1 MAKFDPTIV
10 TISCAII
17 FLLLVSALFSG
28 SETALTATSR
38 ARMHKL
44 EIDGDK
50 RAKRVNALIRDRER
64 LIGSILL
71 GNNLVNILATSL
83 ASMLFAHL
91 FGAGG
96 LAIGA
101 ATLTMTILVVVFAEV
116 APKTAALARPDSI
129 AMLVA
134 PLMRW
139 IILAL
144 SPITYILQIVVRR
157 TLGVL
162 GIRLSKDEHIFSAA
176 DELRGAVELHHEEG
190 GLGKNA
196 RDIFRG
202 ALDLNVI
209 RIDEIMIHRKEI
221 DMLNIDQKPSALIAQ
236 ALKSGHT
243 RLPLYRD
250 VTENIVGVLHAKDL
264 LSALWEAH
272 GDASKISI
280 GDLIR
285 QPYFAPEST
294 SLAEQL
300 DNFKRRREHFAL
312 VVDEYGSIMGLVTL
326 EDIIEEIVGEIEDEH
341 DSPVEGVK
349 AQADGSI
356 NVDGKVTIRDLNRA
370 MDWSLPDEE
379 AVTVAGLVIH
389 EAQSIPDV
397 GQTFSFHGFRF
408 RILRRRRNQITA
420 VNVQPIETGET
431 PPGHKEI

>member
-1 MAKFDPTIV
+1 MNSSDPTLIAIPAAIV
-10 TISCAII
+10 
-17 FLLLVSALFSG
+17 FLLMLSAFFSG

-50 RAKRVNALIRDRER
+50 RAARVNSLIKDREK
-64 LIGSILL
+64 LIGAILI
-71 GNNLVNILATSL
+71 GNNIVNTLAATL
-83 ASMLFAHL
+83 ASTLFLKL
-91 FGAGG
+91 FGAT
-96 LAIGA
+96 GA
-101 ATLTMTILVVVFAEV
+101 AIAVATATMTVLLIIFGEV
-116 APKTAALARPDSI
+116 APKTAAIARPDAF
-129 AMLVA
+129 AMFVAPIMRWLVA
-134 PLMRW
+134 
-139 IILAL
+139 IL
-144 SPITYILQIVVRR
+144 SPVTALLRFVIRSGLSFAGLNISRSE
-157 TLGVL
+157 GV
-162 GIRLSKDEHIFSAA
+162 FSAT

-190 GLGKNA
+190 GLEKGV

-202 ALDLNVI
+202 ALDLDEI
-209 RIDEIMIHRKEI
+209 RIDEIMVHRKEI
-221 DMLNIDQKPSALIAQ
+221 DMLDIDEKPSALIAR

-250 VTENIVGVLHAKDL
+250 TTENIVGILHAKDL

-272 GDASKISI
+272 GDASRISI
-280 GDLIR
+280 AELAR
-285 QPYFAPEST
+285 PPYFAPEST

-349 AQADGSI
+349 PQSDGSI
-356 NVDGKVTIRDLNRA
+356 NVDGNVTIRDLNRA

-379 AVTVAGLVIH
+379 AVTIAGLVIH

-420 VNVQPIETGET
+420 INVTPLETGAA
-431 PPGHKEI
+431 PPEYKDT

>member
-1 MAKFDPTIV
+1 MDSIDSD
-10 TISCAII
+10 ILAIAGAI
-17 FLLLVSALFSG
+17 GVLLMLSAFFSS

-38 ARMHKL
+38 ARMRKL
-44 EIDGDK
+44 EGDGNK
-50 RAKRVNALIRDRER
+50 TAARVNALIRDREK
-64 LIGSILL
+64 LIGSILV
-71 GNNLVNILATSL
+71 GNNIVNTLAASL
-83 ASMLFAHL
+83 ASTLFLKL
-91 FGAGG
+91 FDTT
-96 LAIGA
+96 GA
-101 ATLTMTILVVVFAEV
+101 AVAVATATMTVLIVIFGEV
-116 APKTAALARPDSI
+116 APKTVALARPDQL

-134 PLMRW
+134 PVMRW
-139 IILAL
+139 IVVLFSPVTHVLRVVIRGGL
-144 SPITYILQIVVRR
+144 SVVG
-157 TLGVL
+157 LNVSEDDDL
-162 GIRLSKDEHIFSAA
+162 FSAA
-176 DELRGAVELHHEEG
+176 DELRGAIELHHEEG
-190 GLGKNA
+190 GLEKGV

-202 ALDLNVI
+202 ALDLDEI
-209 RIDEIMIHRKEI
+209 RVDEIMVHRKEI
-221 DMLNIDQKPSALIAQ
+221 DMLDIDQKPSALIAQ

-243 RLPLYRD
+243 RLPLYRETTD
-250 VTENIVGVLHAKDL
+250 NIVGVLHAKDL

-280 GDLIR
+280 GDLTR
-285 QPYFAPEST
+285 PPYFAPEST

-356 NVDGKVTIRDLNRA
+356 NVDGNVTIRDLNRA
-370 MDWSLPDEE
+370 TDWSLPDEE
-379 AVTVAGLVIH
+379 AVTIAGLVIH

-420 VNVQPIETGET
+420 INVRPIETGET
-431 PPGHKEI
+431 TPDYKDI

>member
-1 MAKFDPTIV
+1 MNSSDPALIAIPAAIV
-10 TISCAII
+10 
-17 FLLLVSALFSG
+17 FLLMLSAFFSG

-50 RAKRVNALIRDRER
+50 RAARVNCLIKDREK
-64 LIGSILL
+64 LIGAILI
-71 GNNLVNILATSL
+71 GNNIVNTLAATL
-83 ASMLFAHL
+83 ASTLFLKL
-91 FGAGG
+91 FGAT
-96 LAIGA
+96 GA
-101 ATLTMTILVVVFAEV
+101 AIAVATATMTVLLIIFGEV
-116 APKTAALARPDSI
+116 APKTAAIARPDAF
-129 AMLVA
+129 AMFVA
-134 PLMRW
+134 PIMRW
-139 IILAL
+139 FVAIL
-144 SPITYILQIVVRR
+144 SPVTALLRFVIRSGLSFAGLNISR
-157 TLGVL
+157 TEGV
-162 GIRLSKDEHIFSAA
+162 FSAT

-190 GLGKNA
+190 GLEKGA

-202 ALDLNVI
+202 ALDLDEI
-209 RIDEIMIHRKEI
+209 RIDEIMVHRKEI
-221 DMLNIDQKPSALIAQ
+221 DMLDIDEKPSALIAR

-250 VTENIVGVLHAKDL
+250 STDNIVGILHAKDI

-272 GDASKISI
+272 GDASRISI
-280 GDLIR
+280 AELAR
-285 QPYFAPEST
+285 PPYFAPEST

-349 AQADGSI
+349 PQSDGSI
-356 NVDGKVTIRDLNRA
+356 NVDGNVTIRDLNRA
-370 MDWSLPDEE
+370 MDWALPDEE
-379 AVTVAGLVIH
+379 AVTIAGLVIH

-420 VNVQPIETGET
+420 INVTPLETGA
-431 PPGHKEI
+431 PSPA

>member
-1 MAKFDPTIV
+1 MPNIDPTIV
-10 TISCAII
+10 TIICEII
-17 FLLLVSALFSG
+17 FLLLMSALFSG

-71 GNNLVNILATSL
+71 GNNLVNILATAL
-83 ASMLFAHL
+83 ASSLFAHL

-96 LAIGA
+96 LAVGA
-101 ATLTMTILVVVFAEV
+101 ATVTMTILVVVFSEV

-139 IILAL
+139 IIILL
-144 SPITYILQIVVRR
+144 SPVTFILQIVVRG
-157 TLGVL
+157 TLGLL

-176 DELRGAVELHHEEG
+176 EELRGAVELHHEEG
-190 GLGKNA
+190 GLEKEA

-202 ALDLNVI
+202 ALDLNEI

-221 DMLNIDQKPSALIAQ
+221 DMLDIDQKPSALIAQ

-250 VTENIVGVLHAKDL
+250 TTENIVGVLHAKDL

-272 GDASKISI
+272 GDAGKISI
-280 GDLIR
+280 KDLTR
-285 QPYFAPEST
+285 PPYFAPEST

-349 AQADGSI
+349 PQADGSI
-356 NVDGKVTIRDLNRA
+356 NVDGNVTIRDLNRA

-397 GQTFSFHGFRF
+397 GQTFSFHGFHF

-420 VNVQPIETGET
+420 INVQPIEAGESA
-431 PPGHKEI
+431 P